1 MPVLATLA
9 VQLSRCSL
17 RDQFDDLGEISST
30 YFLAQEMKDE
40 SGKVA
45 EMPESIVVFSHLA
58 RGQDAFFLRDEGV
71 GNI

>member
-1 MPVLATLA
+1 M
-9 VQLSRCSL
+9 QLSRCSL
-17 RDQFDDLGEISST
+17 RDQFDDLGEVSSISALH
-30 YFLAQEMKDE
+30 FLAQEMKDE

-58 RGQDAFFLRDEGV
+58 RGQDAVFLRDEGV